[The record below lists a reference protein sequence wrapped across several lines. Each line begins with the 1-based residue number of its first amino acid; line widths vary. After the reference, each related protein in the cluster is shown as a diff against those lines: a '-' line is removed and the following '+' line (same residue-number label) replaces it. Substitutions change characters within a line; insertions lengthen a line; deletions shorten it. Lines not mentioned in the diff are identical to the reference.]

1 MRQTLEMKPTRLQKK
16 QAEDP
21 VERLKQVLGNTADVR
36 SPADAEEP
44 ILSPDVR
51 AALFQWM
58 SEIRARK
65 ELADVGVKPR
75 TNALLYGPPGCGKT
89 TLAHH
94 FAARLGI
101 PLVVVGAENI
111 FASLLG
117 ASEAN
122 VAKLFNGLI
131 SADTPCVLF
140 IDELEAIG
148 GTRSANT
155 GGSADNARTSTL
167 TVMLR
172 KVEEFSSG
180 YLLGATNR
188 PDDIDPALWRRFNM
202 QIGINL
208 PGPEERFA
216 IIRRYSLPFD
226 LSDEDIDVLTEMT
239 DGASPA
245 LLREL
250 MEGVKR
256 TLVVRPRMNM
266 PIGNAADIF
275 ASVLSAT
282 MPPPE
287 MDTPKLWRGRDALIP
302 LAKISWPPA
311 RKEGE
316 QC

>member
-1 MRQTLEMKPTRLQKK
+1 MRRIVDMQPTRLQKK

-21 VERLKQVLGNTADVR
+21 VDRLKEKLGNTADVR
-36 SPADAEEP
+36 APADAEEP
-44 ILSPDVR
+44 ILSPSVR
-51 AALFQWM
+51 TALYQWM
-58 SEIRARK
+58 SEIRAK
-65 ELADVGVKPR
+65 KDLEAVGVKPR

-111 FASLLG
+111 WSSGLG
-117 ASEAN
+117 DSELK

-131 SADTPCVLF
+131 EANTPCVLF

-155 GGSADNARTSTL
+155 GGSADNARTSVL
-167 TVMLR
+167 TVLLR
-172 KVEEFSSG
+172 KVEEFACG

-202 QIGINL
+202 QIAINL
-208 PGPEERFA
+208 PGEEERFA
-216 IIRRYSLPFD
+216 IVRRYGLPYAF
-226 LSDEDIDVLTEMT
+226 SDDDIDILTNAT

-266 PIGNAADIF
+266 PIDDPIDIF
-275 ASVLSAT
+275 GSIIAAT

-287 MDTPKLWRGRDALIP
+287 METPKLWRGSAALSP
-302 LAKISWPPA
+302 LAEIAWPPS
-311 RKEGE
+311 RKEN
-316 QC
+316 